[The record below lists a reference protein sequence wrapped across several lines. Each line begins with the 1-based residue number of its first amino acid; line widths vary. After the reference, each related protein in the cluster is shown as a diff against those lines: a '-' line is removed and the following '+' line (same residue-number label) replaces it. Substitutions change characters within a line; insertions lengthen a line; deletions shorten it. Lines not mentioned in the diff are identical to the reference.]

1 MLDSQPS
8 QAMSSSSFDYYA
20 DESKYHPFEA
30 DTIGLGDTGF
40 MDVDADMQENSASTA
55 RPSSPPPSLH
65 LTPTPT
71 PARAI
76 SSAALDQLQDYSS
89 RLDEFSRMDE
99 SSVLSIMDDNG
110 SAHSSA
116 TVHRNTPQVPSQAS
130 HHTRT
135 PSESSKRRAE
145 VDGKFCSF

>member
-1 MLDSQPS
+1 VLDSQPS

-40 MDVDADMQENSASTA
+40 MDVDVDMQENSASTA

-71 PARAI
+71 PARPV

-89 RLDEFSRMDE
+89 RLDESSRMDE
-99 SSVLSIMDDNG
+99 SSVLSIMDHNG
-110 SAHSSA
+110 SAHASA
-116 TVHRNTPQVPSQAS
+116 TVHHNTPQVPSQAS

-145 VDGKFCSF
+145 VNGKFCSF